1 MDKLASKKFNIAIDG
16 PASSGKSTIAKR
28 LADIYELVYI
38 DTGAMYRS
46 LTYLALQNNISV
58 EDESKLMGLLG
69 KTEIVLERKDEG
81 QSVLVN
87 GEDITDAIRQNDV
100 TNNVSVV
107 SSYSRVRKEL
117 VKRQQEMAQHVGV
130 VMDGRDIG
138 TVVLPDAE
146 VKIYLVASVEERAER
161 RYLENKQKGI
171 ETDYEQL
178 KEEIIEKILHCYRI
192 RDLVN
197 TLKRSFSEILDLIIL
212 NKENILRMMKM
223 VDNPHNGVTFCSG
236 SYGTNLENDLPDN
249 F

>member
-1 MDKLASKKFNIAIDG
+1 MIENEGMDKLTSKKFNIAIDG

-28 LADIYELVYI
+28 LADIYNLVYI

-69 KTEIVLERKDEG
+69 KTEIVLERKDDR

-178 KEEIIEKILHCYRI
+178 KDEIIA
-192 RDLVN
+192 RDHYDMNREISPLEQAEDAIKVDTTGLTIEEVVRECQNIIKNKVN
-197 TLKRSFSEILDLIIL
+197 
-212 NKENILRMMKM
+212 
-223 VDNPHNGVTFCSG
+223 
-236 SYGTNLENDLPDN
+236 
-249 F
+249 